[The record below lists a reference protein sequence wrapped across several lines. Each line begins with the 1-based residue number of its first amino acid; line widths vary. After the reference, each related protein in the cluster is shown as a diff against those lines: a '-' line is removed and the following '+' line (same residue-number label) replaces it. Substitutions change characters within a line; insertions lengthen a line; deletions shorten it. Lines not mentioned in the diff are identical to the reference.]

1 MPVIPRLYRESLALL
16 TDLYELTMAQGYWKA
31 GVHGRRAVFEL
42 FTRSLPFGG
51 GFAVACGLAAACE
64 TLERFRLDEG
74 DIAYLRGLQGT
85 DGRPLFEPAFLE
97 ELAGT
102 RFTADVDAV
111 PEGTVIF
118 ANEPLV
124 RVEGPVLEC
133 QVLETA
139 LLNRINFETLIATK
153 AARVKLAAD
162 GDPVL
167 EFGLRRAHGIDGG
180 ISASRAAY
188 VGGCDATSNVLA
200 GKMFGIPVRG
210 THAHSW
216 IMFFDSEP
224 EAFEAFA
231 RSQPGNCI
239 FLVDT
244 YNTIQGVRNAI
255 EAGRRLRQRGFEMTG
270 IRLDSGD
277 LGALAR
283 QARRLLDESG
293 FPEAAV
299 VASGDLDEH
308 AIARLK
314 EERVPIGMWGVG
326 SKLATAYGD
335 PALGGVYKLVGV
347 RRDDGSL
354 DPRLKISD
362 DPEKAS
368 FPGAHQ
374 VRRYVE
380 RGRFVAD
387 AMYDT
392 DRGLRAGC
400 TMVDLAS
407 SKRRKLGDE
416 LAFEDLLVPILRDG
430 KRVADLPPA
439 GQARSRAADQIARL
453 GAGVKRLREP
463 ESYPVGLELGLHETR
478 ERLARE
484 VALRTSSGGS

>member
-1 MPVIPRLYRESLALL
+1 MAVPPSLHRESLALL

-31 GVHGRRAVFEL
+31 GVHRRRAVFEL
-42 FTRSLPFGG
+42 FIRSLPFGG
-51 GFAVACGLAAACE
+51 GFAVACGLAGACE

-74 DIAYLRGLQGT
+74 DVAYLRDLRGT

-102 RFTADVDAV
+102 TFTAGVDAV

-118 ANEPLV
+118 ANEPLL

-153 AARVKLAAD
+153 AARVRLAAV

-200 GKMFGIPVRG
+200 GKLFGIPVRG

-216 IMFFDSEP
+216 VMFFDSEP

-244 YNTIQGVRNAI
+244 YDTIQGVRNAI
-255 EAGRRLRQRGFEMTG
+255 ETARQLRQRGFEMAG

-283 QARRLLDESG
+283 RARRMLDEAG
-293 FPEAAV
+293 FPEAAI

-314 EERVPIGMWGVG
+314 EEGVPIGMWGVG
-326 SKLATAYGD
+326 TKLATAHDD
-335 PALGGVYKLVGV
+335 PALGGVYKLVGI

-362 DPEKAS
+362 EPGKAS
-368 FPGAHQ
+368 IPGAHQ
-374 VRRYVE
+374 VRRYSE

-387 AMYDT
+387 VIHDA
-392 DRGLRAGC
+392 DRRLRAGC
-400 TMVDLAS
+400 TMVDLKS
-407 SKRRKLGDE
+407 SRRRELGDE
-416 LAFEDLLVPILRDG
+416 LAFEDLLVPVLRDG
-430 KRVADLPPA
+430 KRVANLPSA
-439 GQARSRAADQIARL
+439 EGARARAADQIARL
-453 GAGVKRLREP
+453 SAGVKRLRDP
-463 ESYPVGLELGLHETR
+463 ERYPAGLELGLYETGK
-478 ERLARE
+478 RLARK
-484 VALRTSSGGS
+484 VVGRTDRGGP